1 MRDIRGFFFIL
12 VTLVLGACQDLDVT
26 NPNNPD
32 LNSVQNS
39 PADLETLIATS
50 FVTFYD
56 RAQENNAALTAAAI
70 SGSFSGGF
78 GCFGVLERSAEPR
91 VPITTVV
98 GAGNQAHAFPWADW
112 YSAIAQVNTGL
123 RALNGDEE
131 VVIREG
137 GADVTER
144 ARAFAKFVQGV
155 AHSYVALS
163 FDRGYVFSEGVA
175 SDTLTFSGGGE
186 QVQGLLRPYTEVA
199 DTAMAQLNEALRIV
213 DQEDVSLPV
222 QTPER
227 WISGVE
233 LSPDGFQQLIRLYQA
248 RLMAYLPRSREEK
261 AAVDWQEVLNLLDQA
276 RTTTFAPVGSPDV
289 VEHNF
294 QRLIARQRST
304 VPSDHIRPSYYTLG
318 VADQSGGFQNWFST
332 PWPDRTPFVM
342 TVDDRRIID
351 PDRTPLV
358 SQAQAEGSYL
368 GQHIANVWAA
378 ERGTGRRTYYYFH
391 RWGRG
396 NSWQTTPL
404 VTITEAE
411 IDLLRAEAYLWLGQ
425 PELALPLINKTRV
438 ANGGLEPAT
447 LAGAPMNAQ
456 GNCTPRKFNG
466 DCGSLWDVFRYEKSI
481 ETMGSEGYISWWD
494 RRGWQG
500 LIEGTEVHWPMPLED
515 QELLAIPVYSAGG
528 GQPGSAP
535 PLNPEQCPPAIA
547 SLAGCS

>member
-1 MRDIRGFFFIL
+1 MRTSRGVWLIL

-32 LNSVQNS
+32 LISVQNS

-50 FVTFYD
+50 FLTFYN
-56 RAQENNAALTAAAI
+56 RAQQNSAALTASAI

-98 GAGNQAHAFPWADW
+98 GAGNQSHALPWGDW

-123 RALNGDEE
+123 RALEGGE

-137 GADVTER
+137 GANVTDR

-163 FDRGYVFSEGVA
+163 FDQGYVFSENVA
-175 SDTLTFSGGGE
+175 PDTLTFSGGGQ

-199 DTAMAQLNEALRIV
+199 DTAMSQLNEAIRIIN
-213 DQEDVSLPV
+213 QANVSLPS

-227 WISGVE
+227 WISGAS
-233 LSPDGFQQLIRLYQA
+233 LSSGQFQALIRLYQA

-261 AAVDWQEVLNLLDQA
+261 AAVDWQGVLSLLDQA
-276 RTTTFAPVGSPDV
+276 RSTTFAPVGAPDV
-289 VEHNF
+289 LEHNF

-318 VADQSGGFQNWFST
+318 PADQSGGFQNWLNT
-332 PWPDRTPFVM
+332 PWPNRNPWVM
-342 TVDDRRIID
+342 TVQDLRIID
-351 PDRTPLV
+351 PNRQKIV
-358 SQAQAEGSYL
+358 SQAQAEGRYI

-396 NSWQTTPL
+396 NSWQTEPL

-411 IDLLRAEAYLWLGQ
+411 IDLLRAEAHLWLGQ
-425 PELALPLINKTRV
+425 AAQALPLINKTRV
-438 ANGGLEPAT
+438 AQGGLAPAT
-447 LAGAPMNAQ
+447 LDGAPADAN

-466 DCGSLWDVFRYEKSI
+466 ACGSLWDVLRYEKSI
-481 ETMGSEGYISWWD
+481 ETMGSEGYVSWWD

-500 LIEGTEVHWPMPLED
+500 LIEGTEVHWPMPLGD
-515 QELLAIPVYSAGG
+515 QELLAIPIYSAGG

-535 PLNPEQCPPAIA
+535 APNPERCPPAIS
-547 SLAGCS
+547 SLRGCS

>member
-1 MRDIRGFFFIL
+1 MRTSRGVWLIL

-32 LNSVQNS
+32 LISVQNS

-50 FVTFYD
+50 FLTFYN
-56 RAQENNAALTAAAI
+56 RAQQNSAALTASAI

-98 GAGNQAHAFPWADW
+98 GAGNQSHFFAWRDW
-112 YSAIAQVNTGL
+112 YSAVAQVNTGL
-123 RALNGDEE
+123 RALEGGE
-131 VVIREG
+131 VEIREG
-137 GADVTER
+137 GANVTDR

-163 FDRGYVFSEGVA
+163 FDRGYVFSENVA
-175 SDTLTFSGGGE
+175 SDTLTFSGGGQ

-199 DTAMAQLNEALRIV
+199 DTAMSQLNEAIRIIN
-213 DQEDVSLPV
+213 QANVSLPSE
-222 QTPER
+222 TPER
-227 WISGVE
+227 WISGAS
-233 LSPDGFQQLIRLYQA
+233 LSSGQFQALIRLYQA

-261 AAVDWQEVLNLLDQA
+261 AAVDWQGVLSLLDQA
-276 RTTTFAPVGSPDV
+276 RSTTFAPVGAPDV
-289 VEHNF
+289 LEHNF

-318 VADQSGGFQNWFST
+318 PADQSGGFQNWLNT
-332 PWPDRTPFVM
+332 PWPNRNPWVM
-342 TVDDRRIID
+342 TVQDLRIID
-351 PDRTPLV
+351 PNRQKIV
-358 SQAQAEGSYL
+358 SQAQAEGRYI

-396 NSWQTTPL
+396 NSWQTEPL

-411 IDLLRAEAYLWLGQ
+411 IDLLRAEAHLWLGQ
-425 PELALPLINKTRV
+425 AAQALPLINKTRV
-438 ANGGLEPAT
+438 AQGGLAPAT
-447 LAGAPMNAQ
+447 LDGAPMDAS

-466 DCGSLWDVFRYEKSI
+466 ECGSLWDVLRYEKSI

-500 LIEGTEVHWPMPLED
+500 LIEGTEVHWPMPLGD
-515 QELLAIPVYSAGG
+515 QELLAIPIYSAGG

-535 PLNPEQCPPAIA
+535 APNPERCPPAIS
-547 SLAGCS
+547 SLRGCS